1 MPGASGPGRADRR
14 RRLAGATVVALVAS
28 FAMTVAALPASAQVR
43 RDSLGSITGT
53 VVSSVNGEVLPRA
66 QVSIAGTTRG
76 TITDDG
82 GRFTITGLPDGLVTL
97 QARALGYRLTPQEVF
112 VPAGGGRAEVIIT
125 MTPLPQTLAPVR
137 TVGTTEERDRFER
150 GASAGVLSLGGG
162 IVSKVPQI
170 GEPDVLRTV
179 QLL

>member
-66 QVSIAGTTRG
+66 QVSITGTTRG
-76 TITDDG
+76 TITDDA
-82 GRFTITGLPDGLVTL
+82 GRFTITGLPEGTITL
-97 QARALGYRLTPQEVF
+97 TARALGYQI
-112 VPAGGGRAEVIIT
+112 GRAHV
-125 MTPLPQTLAPVR
+125 
-137 TVGTTEERDRFER
+137 
-150 GASAGVLSLGGG
+150 
-162 IVSKVPQI
+162 
-170 GEPDVLRTV
+170 
-179 QLL
+179 